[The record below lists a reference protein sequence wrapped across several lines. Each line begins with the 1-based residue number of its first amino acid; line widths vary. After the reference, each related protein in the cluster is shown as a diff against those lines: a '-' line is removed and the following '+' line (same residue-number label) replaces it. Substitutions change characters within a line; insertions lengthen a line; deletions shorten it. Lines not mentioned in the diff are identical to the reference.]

1 MSVSKRLFRYAMKY
15 KKMFIIALLML
26 GISVAAELTGPFI
39 AKKMID
45 TNILGIEKVWYE
57 TGAGEN
63 AVSYQGKHY
72 TRSDRMAEAP
82 DPARQARVLQVGRQ
96 FVFTAETIVQD
107 GERKWEE
114 GKLAVTAKDGSVSVY
129 QANLLTTGELFSFY
143 KPELPYILLLV
154 GFYMVLLVIS
164 ALFQYGER
172 YILQISA
179 NRVIQT
185 LRLDVY
191 AHIQRLP
198 VQYFDNLPA
207 GKVVS
212 RVTNDTEA
220 VRDLFVS
227 VLANFFSGFV
237 YITGIYVAL
246 FLLNPGLAGISL
258 LLLPLLALWF
268 VVYRKFANKYNKI
281 IRSRLSDISAMINE
295 SIQGMPII
303 RIFRRQKET
312 NREFEELNQEY
323 FKYQNKMLSL
333 NALTG
338 HNLTNVLRNLS
349 LVVALWYFGGASLTA
364 GTAISLGVL
373 YAYVDYL
380 GRLFQ
385 PVTGMAN
392 QLANLEQS
400 LVSAERVFKLMDEPG
415 EPVSHE
421 SMPRYRGDVVFDKV
435 SFAYKEE
442 EYVLKRVSFE
452 AKQGETVA
460 LVGHTGSGKSSIMN
474 LLFRFYDPQKG
485 KILIDGM
492 RIRDIPKQM
501 LRQHMGIVLQD
512 PFLFT
517 GTVASNVSLNDPSI
531 SRERVEK
538 ALRDVGSERVLAH
551 LPKGY
556 DETVLEKG
564 STLSAGQRQIISFAR
579 ALAFDP
585 AILILDE
592 ATASIDTET
601 EAVIQEALEVLK
613 QGRTTFIIAHRL
625 STIRNADQILVL
637 HRGEIAE
644 RGPHDTLMQLKGRY
658 YRMYELQQ
666 GKKAAEQEIQRQTDP
681 VPGEGLPAT

>member
-246 FLLNPGLAGISL
+246 FLLNPGLAGLSL

-281 IRSRLSDISAMINE
+281 IRSRLSDINAMINE

>member
-281 IRSRLSDISAMINE
+281 IRSRLSDINAMINE

>member
-72 TRSDRMAEAP
+72 IRSDRMAEAP

-281 IRSRLSDISAMINE
+281 IRSRLSDINAMINE

>member
-1 MSVSKRLFRYAMKY
+1 MKY

-281 IRSRLSDISAMINE
+281 IRSRLSDINAMINE

>member
-281 IRSRLSDISAMINE
+281 IRSRLSDINAMINE

-666 GKKAAEQEIQRQTDP
+666 GKKAADQEIQRQTDP

>member
-281 IRSRLSDISAMINE
+281 IRSRLSDINAMINE

-485 KILIDGM
+485 EILIDGM

>member
-227 VLANFFSGFV
+227 VLANFFPV
-237 YITGIYVAL
+237 L
-246 FLLNPGLAGISL
+246 CIS
-258 LLLPLLALWF
+258 
-268 VVYRKFANKYNKI
+268 
-281 IRSRLSDISAMINE
+281 
-295 SIQGMPII
+295 
-303 RIFRRQKET
+303 
-312 NREFEELNQEY
+312 
-323 FKYQNKMLSL
+323 
-333 NALTG
+333 
-338 HNLTNVLRNLS
+338 
-349 LVVALWYFGGASLTA
+349 
-364 GTAISLGVL
+364 
-373 YAYVDYL
+373 
-380 GRLFQ
+380 
-385 PVTGMAN
+385 
-392 QLANLEQS
+392 
-400 LVSAERVFKLMDEPG
+400 RVFMWPCSCLIP
-415 EPVSHE
+415 
-421 SMPRYRGDVVFDKV
+421 
-435 SFAYKEE
+435 
-442 EYVLKRVSFE
+442 
-452 AKQGETVA
+452 A
-460 LVGHTGSGKSSIMN
+460 LRASAFCFCRCLPCGSSSIEN
-474 LLFRFYDPQKG
+474 LP
-485 KILIDGM
+485 I
-492 RIRDIPKQM
+492 
-501 LRQHMGIVLQD
+501 
-512 PFLFT
+512 
-517 GTVASNVSLNDPSI
+517 N
-531 SRERVEK
+531 
-538 ALRDVGSERVLAH
+538 
-551 LPKGY
+551 
-556 DETVLEKG
+556 
-564 STLSAGQRQIISFAR
+564 
-579 ALAFDP
+579 
-585 AILILDE
+585 
-592 ATASIDTET
+592 
-601 EAVIQEALEVLK
+601 
-613 QGRTTFIIAHRL
+613 
-625 STIRNADQILVL
+625 TI
-637 HRGEIAE
+637 
-644 RGPHDTLMQLKGRY
+644 K
-658 YRMYELQQ
+658 
-666 GKKAAEQEIQRQTDP
+666 
-681 VPGEGLPAT
+681 

>member
-281 IRSRLSDISAMINE
+281 IRSRLSDINAMINE

-485 KILIDGM
+485 EILIDGM

-538 ALRDVGSERVLAH
+538 ALSDVGSERVLAH

>member
-237 YITGIYVAL
+237 YITDIYVAL

-281 IRSRLSDISAMINE
+281 IRSRLSDINAMINE

-485 KILIDGM
+485 EILIDGM

-538 ALRDVGSERVLAH
+538 ALRDVGAERVLAH

-666 GKKAAEQEIQRQTDP
+666 GKKAAEQEIKRQTDP

>member
-281 IRSRLSDISAMINE
+281 IRSRLSDINAMINE

-485 KILIDGM
+485 EILIDGM

-644 RGPHDTLMQLKGRY
+644 RGPHGTLMQLKGRY

>member
-281 IRSRLSDISAMINE
+281 IRSRLSDINAMINE

-681 VPGEGLPAT
+681 VLGEGLPAT

>member
-281 IRSRLSDISAMINE
+281 IRSRLSDINAMINE

-460 LVGHTGSGKSSIMN
+460 LVGHTGSAKSSIMN

>member
-1 MSVSKRLFRYAMKY
+1 
-15 KKMFIIALLML
+15 
-26 GISVAAELTGPFI
+26 
-39 AKKMID
+39 
-45 TNILGIEKVWYE
+45 
-57 TGAGEN
+57 
-63 AVSYQGKHY
+63 
-72 TRSDRMAEAP
+72 
-82 DPARQARVLQVGRQ
+82 
-96 FVFTAETIVQD
+96 
-107 GERKWEE
+107 
-114 GKLAVTAKDGSVSVY
+114 
-129 QANLLTTGELFSFY
+129 
-143 KPELPYILLLV
+143 
-154 GFYMVLLVIS
+154 MVLLVIS

-281 IRSRLSDISAMINE
+281 IRSRLSDINAMINE